1 MAGFYTSG
9 KWLRKKERVLKRD
22 KHLCQ
27 DCKRYGR
34 KTEAALVHHIKPF
47 EEYPELGLDEENLIS
62 LCEACHNKRHPEK
75 AKKRIPPMAKRKITR

>member
-34 KTEAALVHHIKPF
+34 KTEAALVHHIKPY
-47 EEYPELGLDEENLIS
+47 EEYPELGLNEGNLIS

-75 AKKRIPPMAKRKITR
+75 AKKRIPPTTKRKIPR